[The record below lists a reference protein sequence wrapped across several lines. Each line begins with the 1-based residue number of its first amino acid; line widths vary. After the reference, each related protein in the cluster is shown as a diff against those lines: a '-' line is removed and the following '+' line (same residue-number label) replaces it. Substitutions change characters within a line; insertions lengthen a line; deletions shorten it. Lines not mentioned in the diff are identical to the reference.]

1 LYCRITV
8 LKPDKLSV
16 LKNLLTIVEGCINN
30 DSKCQKALYEHYYGY
45 ALKIVFRYIFRYD
58 KATDVTN
65 DGFVK
70 VFRNINRFECKN
82 AEETEMVLMGW
93 MRRIMVNT
101 AIDELRKNHMTPE
114 IGYVPDHVWEPAD
127 PAQHSDQNLL
137 YKELI
142 EQVRKLP
149 PSYRAVF
156 NMHII
161 DGFPHQEIADKLG
174 ITVGTCKSH
183 LSKARE
189 HLKKT
194 IGKDAPMANVCN
206 L

>member
-1 LYCRITV
+1 
-8 LKPDKLSV
+8 
-16 LKNLLTIVEGCINN
+16 LKNLLNIIEGCISN
-30 DSKCQKALYEHYYGY
+30 DAKCQKALYEHYYGY

-70 VFRNINRFECKN
+70 IFRSFNRFECKTP
-82 AEETEMVLMGW
+82 ADTEMVLMGW

-114 IGYVPDHVWEPAD
+114 IGYVQEHIWEPAD
-127 PAQHSDQNLL
+127 PAQQSDQTVL

-156 NMHII
+156 NMHVI
-161 DGFPHQEIADKLG
+161 DGFAHHEIAEQLG

-189 HLKKT
+189 HLKKM
-194 IGKDAPMANVCN
+194 ISKNAPMAKVCN